1 MFPVVRVAKP
11 KIPLS
16 LALFDNSLFSVVMEE
31 AKKAKGQTKG
41 QTKGQAKGQAKK
53 RVKVVENQKKGKKAK
68 QKIPLVLLR
77 SEEQDKPLS
86 SKKEKDST
94 PDRGVVYLGRIPHG
108 FYEKQM
114 MGFFSQFGTVTRLR
128 LSRNKKVYC
137 LPVFLQLIFS
147 RLGTQNTMLSSS
159 LNTKKWQK

>member
-1 MFPVVRVAKP
+1 MGFPVVRVAKP

-31 AKKAKGQTKG
+31 AKKAKG

-159 LNTKKWQK
+159 LNTK